1 MVEVGTGVERELN
14 ISKEKLDQALY
25 LLQRDGYNVYKGDFS
40 KLNSFFEKIKET
52 VKIGDLDKYGQSW
65 CRSTCICHT
74 KGIWKNSGSLGTTQL
89 NMKMENRR
97 LIFLIRTLMT
107 VFRLQSY
114 YSTGMVLELEAGS
127 KEEIISILRFSLFLI
142 RLPMMLGRRLLDYE

>member
-1 MVEVGTGVERELN
+1 MDELV
-14 ISKEKLDQALY
+14 SKHLHLPHQRNLEKLQ
-25 LLQRDGYNVYKGDFS
+25 
-40 KLNSFFEKIKET
+40 I
-52 VKIGDLDKYGQSW
+52 
-65 CRSTCICHT
+65 
-74 KGIWKNSGSLGTTQL
+74 LGTTQL

-142 RLPMMLGRRLLDYE
+142 RLPTMLGRRLLDYE